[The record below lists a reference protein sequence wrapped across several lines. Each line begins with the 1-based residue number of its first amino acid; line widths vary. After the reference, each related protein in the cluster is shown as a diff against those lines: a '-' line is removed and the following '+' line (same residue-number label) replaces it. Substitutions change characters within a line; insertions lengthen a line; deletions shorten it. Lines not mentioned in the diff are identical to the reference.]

1 MTRARAITTAAN
13 RRLWLDAI
21 VRSAGRSLTLA
32 AAGGLALVAADRLLG
47 IGLPVWSLVSAPI
60 LVGCVGAGFLAARER
75 RRAGDAS
82 IVLDHALGLHDRV
95 SSSIALERVAS
106 NGDANDPFLALAR
119 EDAERVSLEANVR
132 RAIPIRFD
140 NWWVAAPFAA
150 AALAT
155 ASLFTPA
162 IDVFGASERRVERVA
177 LEERRERSQDVI
189 EEIKEELRQ
198 ATANQSA
205 DAATPEQLRALEEL
219 ERELAQGEISPDDA
233 RTKAASRLDDLAQS
247 FEDRAE
253 REDRT
258 LDTLGEKFASLDG
271 RASDD
276 SAAKP
281 LEDALRRGDW
291 GAAAEALEQLRR
303 ETAGDS
309 SVSPDERERI
319 ARDLD
324 SLARAIERAAGPE
337 RPAQGGADEQG
348 ARDDAGV
355 PDRPEESGAFDQ
367 LREQG
372 VPSDVARD
380 LAQSRDAKEISDALR
395 REGLAPEQAE
405 RLADRIAQENE
416 RRASEEQAQRDLRDL
431 AKALDDAAENA
442 RNPDAS
448 PPPPPP
454 APAPPPAPSPTQTP
468 PTDPNRP
475 NADERRRDQQG
486 APQEQRT
493 PSGGENRPRNENDPS
508 PRESEKDPGAPQRN
522 PQQGPSQD
530 VGTDQGDE
538 RTSPNS
544 DQRGRQVDD
553 AQRPDAQPQPGTQD
567 QQGSSKDDASS
578 PSNQE
583 APDGAQQSQRDA
595 SGRGAGQEGESQ
607 RPGAN
612 ADQRAEDGA
621 RSGARDDGRSEGDRS
636 GQGESNNGMSRA
648 LDKVREFAKR
658 RDIAN
663 QSREDA
669 QRLREQAERMM
680 RDLSPE
686 EREQMRRLA
695 EQIARER
702 GAAPDDF
709 SGAQTRDVDARRPTG
724 AQEDSGR
731 VIAEW
736 LSDGKP
742 GANDARG
749 TVDARRRLT
758 EAAAGAQRAIEEQ
771 QTPARHSEFIR
782 RYFQRLPKAVER
794 AGPSDAPPVRDAQDV
809 APQGAGG

>member
-32 AAGGLALVAADRLLG
+32 AAGGLALVAVDRLLG
-47 IGLPVWSLVSAPI
+47 IGLPVWTLLSAPI

-82 IVLDHALGLHDRV
+82 IVLDHALGLRDRV

-119 EDAERVSLEANVR
+119 EDAERVSSDANVR

-150 AALAT
+150 AALVT
-155 ASLFTPA
+155 ASLFTPVF
-162 IDVFGASERRVERVA
+162 DVFGASERRVERVA
-177 LEERRERSQDVI
+177 LEERRERSQEVI
-189 EEIKEELRQ
+189 DEIKEELRQ

-258 LDTLGEKFASLDG
+258 LDALGEKFASLDG

-303 ETAGDS
+303 ETASDS
-309 SVSPDERERI
+309 SISPEEREQV

-324 SLARAIERAAGPE
+324 DLARAIEQAAGPE
-337 RPAQGGADEQG
+337 QQAQGGADQPGTHDE
-348 ARDDAGV
+348 AGD
-355 PDRPEESGAFDQ
+355 PERPEDGGAFDQ

-380 LAQSRDAKEISDALR
+380 LAESRDAQEISDALQ

-416 RRASEEQAQRDLRDL
+416 RRGSEEQAQRDLRDL

-442 RNPDAS
+442 RNPDAPPS
-448 PPPPPP
+448 PPPT
-454 APAPPPAPSPTQTP
+454 PSPTQTP

-475 NADERRRDQQG
+475 SANEQRREQEG
-486 APQEQRT
+486 PPQEQRT

-508 PRESEKDPGAPQRN
+508 SRESEKDPGAPQRN

-538 RTSPNS
+538 QTSPNS

-583 APDGAQQSQRDA
+583 APDGAQQSRRDA

-621 RSGARDDGRSEGDRS
+621 QSGARDSGTSEGDRS

-648 LDKVREFAKR
+648 LDKVRELAQR

-680 RDLSPE
+680 QDLSPE

-695 EQIARER
+695 EQIAREQ
-702 GAAPDDF
+702 GAPVEDF
-709 SGAQTRDVDARRPTG
+709 SGALSRDVDARRPTG
-724 AQEDSGR
+724 APDDSGR

-782 RYFQRLPKAVER
+782 RYFQRLPGAVDR
-794 AGPSDAPPVRDAQDV
+794 AAPSNAPPVRDAQDV

>member
-13 RRLWLDAI
+13 RRLWLDAL

-32 AAGGLALVAADRLLG
+32 GAGGLALVALDRLLG
-47 IGLPVWSLVSAPI
+47 VGLPVWSLVGAPI
-60 LVGCVGAGFLAARER
+60 LLGFVGAGFLAARER

-82 IVLDHALGLHDRV
+82 IVLDHALGLRDRV
-95 SSSIALERVAS
+95 SSSIALERA
-106 NGDANDPFLALAR
+106 ANDGEAHDPFLALAR
-119 EDAERVSLEANVR
+119 EDAERVASEASVR

-140 NWWVAAPFAA
+140 NWWLAAPFAA
-150 AALAT
+150 AALVT
-155 ASLFTPA
+155 ASLFTPVF
-162 IDVFGASERRVERVA
+162 DVFGASERRVERVA
-177 LEERRERSQDVI
+177 LEEQRERSQEAI

-198 ATANQSA
+198 ATASGAA
-205 DAATPEQLRALEEL
+205 DAATPEQLRTLEDL
-219 ERELAQGEISPDDA
+219 ERELAQGDISPDDA
-233 RTKAASRLDDLAQS
+233 RTKAASRLDDLARS

-253 REDRT
+253 REDRS
-258 LDTLGEKFASLDG
+258 LDALGEKFASLEG
-271 RASDD
+271 RASEE
-276 SAAKP
+276 SGAKP

-303 ETAGDS
+303 ETAADS
-309 SVSPDERERI
+309 SISPDERERV

-337 RPAQGGADEQG
+337 QPAQGGVDPSRSPE
-348 ARDDAGV
+348 DAGD
-355 PDRPEESGAFDQ
+355 PERREESGAFDE

-372 VPSDVARD
+372 VPSDVARN

-431 AKALDDAAENA
+431 AKALNDAAENA
-442 RNPDAS
+442 RNPDANPS
-448 PPPPPP
+448 PT
-454 APAPPPAPSPTQTP
+454 PSPTQTP

-475 NADERRRDQQG
+475 NANEPRRDQQG
-486 APQEQRT
+486 APQDQRT
-493 PSGGENRPRNENDPS
+493 PSAGDNRPRNENDPS
-508 PRESEKDPGAPQRN
+508 SRESEKDPGAPQRN

-538 RTSPNS
+538 QTSPNS

-553 AQRPDAQPQPGTQD
+553 AQRPDAQPQSGTQD
-567 QQGSSKDDASS
+567 QQGSNKDDASS
-578 PSNQE
+578 PSNEE

-595 SGRGAGQEGESQ
+595 SGRGAGQEGQSQ
-607 RPGAN
+607 RPGSN

-621 RSGARDDGRSEGDRS
+621 QSGERDAGASEGDRS
-636 GQGESNNGMSRA
+636 GQGESNDGMSRA
-648 LDKVREFAKR
+648 LDKVRELAKR
-658 RDIAN
+658 QDFAN

-680 RDLSPE
+680 QDLSPD

-695 EQIARER
+695 ERIAREQ
-702 GAAPDDF
+702 GAPSEDF
-709 SGAQTRDVDARRPTG
+709 TGAQTRDVDARRPTG
-724 AQEDSGR
+724 APEDSGR

-742 GANDARG
+742 DANDARG

-782 RYFQRLPKAVER
+782 RYFERLPKAVER
-794 AGPSDAPPVRDAQDV
+794 GAPAPSAPARDAQDV
-809 APQGAGG
+809 APRDVGG